1 MLGEQ
6 PLGRLAQPAAEILD
20 IVGRQG
26 AGQGG
31 DSSVDRLNRLQH
43 KFTT

>member
-1 MLGEQ
+1 VLGEQ
-6 PLGRLAQPAAEILD
+6 PLGRLAQSAAEILD

-31 DSSVDRLNRLQH
+31 ESSVDRYILLQH
-43 KFTT
+43 KFT